1 MAFENHRDS
10 SYSRGILENT
20 W

>member
-1 MAFENHRDS
+1 MAFETHRDS